1 MNDLFLALML
11 VSITALIIGLM
22 KPRLILRWD
31 SEKLSKFGY
40 RKAAGLALSFLALL
54 FFVLFGITAEP
65 RKPLEQTPTVK
76 QSQIEQEQQSI
87 EKPVIKPQATQP
99 PAPVQGVLFDIPTLF
114 GKSFSQLKVAIGS
127 PNRQGAADEYTTGWA
142 EWDKAGLTLSINYD
156 TAGRLVDAKGLGC
169 AMSIFPKVGYWEE
182 TKLRQVGN
190 LTGSVYPFV
199 VKPVKNINGVFYA
212 LEICHQ

>member
-11 VSITALIIGLM
+11 VSITALTIGLI

-40 RKAAGLALSFLALL
+40 RKAAGLTFGFLAVF

-65 RKPLEQTPTVK
+65 RKALEQTPIVE
-76 QSQIEQEQQSI
+76 QSQIEQKQI
-87 EKPVIKPQATQP
+87 VEKPIIKPQATQP
-99 PAPVQGVLFDIPTLF
+99 PAPVQGVLFNIPALF
-114 GKSFSQLKVAIGS
+114 GKSFSQLKTTIGS

-142 EWDKAGLTLSINYD
+142 EWDKNGLTLSINYD
-156 TAGRLVDAKGLGC
+156 TAGRLVDAGGLGC

-182 TKLRQVGN
+182 AKLRQVGN
-190 LTGSVYPFV
+190 LTGSAYPFV
-199 VKPVKNINGVFYA
+199 VKPVKNIDGVFYA
-212 LEICHQ
+212 LEICYQ